1 MSMRNSYVVALCAL
15 ATGCG
20 GRGAQWDT
28 PVGAPV
34 TALGLRNGAVLVDAN
49 LNRAVILRAGAD
61 QTLAIDTA
69 PLGKNIASAVASSDG
84 SRIFVLSQ
92 GVPTR
97 LSSADEGP
105 SLTVIEAARPTV
117 PKRYELPD
125 ALTSLAIDPAGRFAI
140 VYAGDNPGGSFIK
153 NPNELIF
160 VDLAADPKPKENPF
174 LHTLPSNVG
183 GSPKRL
189 TFTPPLHFAR
199 SDRRLLVVET
209 DRDLM
214 LVDLDDR
221 SRPEISLPVTDPRTD
236 ARPLAP
242 AGIAVDAGDPSA
254 VMDRPPVI
262 AVRTTTDDNV
272 LLYTLRPSTDP
283 SSDDF
288 APTPNLAFV
297 GGVPSD
303 IAFVHTN
310 QGARLAALVPSPTP
324 TGLLVK
330 VDDNQTLTAKL
341 TVPYQQMSL
350 VTGSVSGASGG
361 GDQLLLWSGSGS
373 VNSIAIWDLGKV
385 PDAAYNDID
394 TLKSVETLNLSGPVG
409 SVVSVADPT
418 LKVLTTSSRSLY
430 VLDLARHKASPLNT
444 TADVGLRFSLAGDR
458 AWAFLQGAPNLAQ
471 IALGGPD
478 VVPVVIDRAVDD
490 VLEIERD
497 GGGKALLAF
506 HGIGPSTLS
515 VVARSTSSARAG
527 VGVTVFDA
535 STPDAATSRRYSSV
549 MLERLMP

>member
-1 MSMRNSYVVALCAL
+1 MSMRRSFAVALWCL
-15 ATGCG
+15 AVGCG

-28 PVGAPV
+28 PVAAPV
-34 TALGLRNGAVLVDAN
+34 TPLGLRNAAALIDTN
-49 LNRAVILRAGAD
+49 LKRAVVLRAGAD
-61 QTLAIDTA
+61 QGLSIDA
-69 PLGKNIASAVASSDG
+69 VPLGKNIVSTATSPDG

-92 GVPTR
+92 GETTR
-97 LSSADEGP
+97 LSAADEGP
-105 SLTVIEAARPTV
+105 SLTVIEAAHPTV
-117 PKRYELPD
+117 SKRYDLPD

-160 VDLAADPKPKENPF
+160 VDVTADPKPKENPF
-174 LHTLPSNVG
+174 LRTLPSNVG

-189 TFTPPLHFAR
+189 TFTDPLHFAR

-209 DRDLM
+209 DRDVM

-221 SRPEISLPVTDPRTD
+221 NRPEISLPVTDPRTD

-242 AGIAVDAGDPSA
+242 AGIAVEAGDPAA

-283 SSDDF
+283 ASDDF

-303 IAFVHTN
+303 IAFVSTN
-310 QGARLAALVPSPTP
+310 QGGRLAALVPSPTA
-324 TGLLVK
+324 TGVLVK

-361 GDQLLLWSGSGS
+361 GDQVLLWSGSGG
-373 VNSIAIWDLGKV
+373 VASIAIWDLGKV

-394 TLKSVETLNLSGPVG
+394 TLKSVETLNLSGPVE
-409 SVVSVADPT
+409 SVVGVADPT
-418 LKVLTTSSRSLY
+418 LKVLTTSNQSLY
-430 VLDLARHKASPLNT
+430 VLDLGRHKASPLNT
-444 TADVGLRFSLAGDR
+444 TTDVALRFSLAGDR
-458 AWAFLQGAPNLAQ
+458 AWAFVPGEPELAQ

-478 VVPVVIDRAVDD
+478 VARVVIDRAVDD
-490 VLEIERD
+490 VLEIERE

-506 HGIGPSTLS
+506 HGLGDSTVPIS
-515 VVARSTSSARAG
+515 FRSSSTGRPG

-535 STPDAATSRRYSSV
+535 STPDAVTSRRYSSV